1 VDRDWSNAGWS
12 GIKTGGDFMRNPVS
26 TAVAIGV
33 GLVVLAGYF
42 IPLPLLQNVR
52 GLLLEWGIILTG
64 AATLIGILNLM
75 GAHWRKINAPQ
86 EHNYYSIVVILA
98 FIFTLAVG
106 LFFGANDPNFQKIV
120 NAIQIPVETSLL
132 AIIPVVLIYAL
143 IRFWQRRKSGMA
155 AIFILSVL
163 FFLIVSSGLISFG
176 MQIPVVKDVILLIQ
190 RLPVAGGRGILIGVA
205 LGSLVTGLRILM
217 GIDRPYSS

>member
-1 VDRDWSNAGWS
+1 VDRNWSHAGWS
-12 GIKTGGDFMRNPVS
+12 GIKTGGGSMKNPVT
-26 TAVAIGV
+26 TAVAMGV

-42 IPLPLLQNVR
+42 VPIALLQNVR

-75 GAHWRKINAPQ
+75 GVHWRKINAPQ
-86 EHNYYSIVVILA
+86 GRNYYSIVVILA
-98 FIFTLAVG
+98 FIFTLAIG
-106 LFFGANDPNFQKIV
+106 LFFGVNHPNFQNIV
-120 NAIQIPVETSLL
+120 NAVQIPVETSLL

-163 FFLIVSSGLISFG
+163 FFLIVSSGISSFG